1 MLIISAL
8 KRLREKDTC
17 KVKTRLVYRMR
28 LRSPKKK
35 QQKAQQN
42 VDRISDKG
50 YRIQ

>member
-1 MLIISAL
+1 MPVTSAL

-35 QQKAQQN
+35 QQKAHY
-42 VDRISDKG
+42 SLM
-50 YRIQ
+50 